1 MDAAAV
7 PSGLRWHQKL
17 LYSFGHIQND
27 LCATMWF
34 SLLLIFFQ
42 DVVNIQEKPAG
53 YLLMWGQV
61 VDAVCTP
68 LVAYEM
74 DRINGC
80 CGLPK
85 RKSWHLLGFLSFL
98 YYDDDDDIYMSF
110 LFSCIL
116 I

>member
-1 MDAAAV
+1 
-7 PSGLRWHQKL
+7 
-17 LYSFGHIQND
+17 
-27 LCATMWF
+27 
-34 SLLLIFFQ
+34 
-42 DVVNIQEKPAG
+42 
-53 YLLMWGQV
+53 
-61 VDAVCTP
+61 
-68 LVAYEM
+68 LVGYEM